1 MLLLLLLLL
10 LRVDVQ
16 VSALI
21 HTANRDYKSL
31 IEDLVALEVLPKDT
45 DRGQVGQSCPAQHV
59 TTSAAK
65 MIVIFPLYV
74 PLLGG
79 GSR

>member
-1 MLLLLLLLL
+1 MPPPPPLLLPWPH
-10 LRVDVQ
+10 VQ

-45 DRGQVGQSCPAQHV
+45 DRGQVRQRKSV
-59 TTSAAK
+59 KT
-65 MIVIFPLYV
+65 
-74 PLLGG
+74 
-79 GSR
+79 